1 MLLLPSG
8 SNLRNTF
15 LSSRVAYAELEN
27 CLILSRTNRMIS
39 RICGDS
45 DAAVVRTSVT
55 GIYQAAAGRKKRS
68 ETTRGRVPEERG
80 NNWMREFELGI
91 HSSEACG

>member
-1 MLLLPSG
+1 
-8 SNLRNTF
+8 
-15 LSSRVAYAELEN
+15 
-27 CLILSRTNRMIS
+27 
-39 RICGDS
+39 
-45 DAAVVRTSVT
+45 VT